1 MRDYKFRHSCNI
13 FVTRSHL
20 KEKICEAPRLIANV
34 SNFLLETIEMEMNLT
49 QCRWSTIPLKQ
60 FFIILVSSDYIVV

>member
-1 MRDYKFRHSCNI
+1 MRDYKLRHSCNI

-20 KEKICEAPRLIANV
+20 KVKICEAPRLIANV

-49 QCRWSTIPLKQ
+49 QCR
-60 FFIILVSSDYIVV
+60 